1 MSGRQFTDRDIHM
14 ALDGEMPADEQ
25 GDFEAWLSVNP
36 DKKALSTRIVEDRRR
51 LREALEPVLREPVP
65 EALRKLVEGDQ
76 PAPARRTGWWRLAAA
91 AALLAVGGGSGY
103 ALGLSGW
110 KPVGSDCAIIADR
123 AIEAYVIYS
132 AEKLHVVE
140 VGAAQ
145 RDHLVGWLSKRV
157 GTRLVAPDFSAA
169 GYELVGGRLLPA
181 ASKPAA
187 QFMYQDKS
195 GARISL
201 YVARDSGGADT
212 GFRLKEEQ
220 GACAFYWLDGG
231 YGYAVTGAAMS
242 QEKLQALASAAYK
255 QLLAAQKG

>member
-91 AALLAVGGGSGY
+91 AALLAVGGGAGY

-110 KPVGSDCAIIADR
+110 KPVGSDGAIIADR

-140 VGAAQ
+140 QRAQFLAAPRDARHQRAGRHAQ
-145 RDHLVGWLSKRV
+145 RVRRLGIGKALYRHHQYRRPPFRTDRLQRV
-157 GTRLVAPDFSAA
+157 
-169 GYELVGGRLLPA
+169 E
-181 ASKPAA
+181 
-187 QFMYQDKS
+187 
-195 GARISL
+195 
-201 YVARDSGGADT
+201 
-212 GFRLKEEQ
+212 
-220 GACAFYWLDGG
+220 
-231 YGYAVTGAAMS
+231 
-242 QEKLQALASAAYK
+242 
-255 QLLAAQKG
+255 

>member
-91 AALLAVGGGSGY
+91 AALLAVGGGAGY

-110 KPVGSDCAIIADR
+110 KPVGSDGAIIA
-123 AIEAYVIYS
+123 EQEFVI
-132 AEKLHVVE
+132 
-140 VGAAQ
+140 
-145 RDHLVGWLSKRV
+145 
-157 GTRLVAPDFSAA
+157 TRGSNLDNQLNTNSIVSISFP
-169 GYELVGGRLLPA
+169 GG
-181 ASKPAA
+181 
-187 QFMYQDKS
+187 
-195 GARISL
+195 
-201 YVARDSGGADT
+201 
-212 GFRLKEEQ
+212 GFQ
-220 GACAFYWLDGG
+220 INC
-231 YGYAVTGAAMS
+231 S
-242 QEKLQALASAAYK
+242 N
-255 QLLAAQKG
+255 